1 MRYILLLL
9 IFLKST
15 IVTFGQQNI
24 INEQIDSLISTK
36 TTKPF
41 NGVILISQK
50 GKTKYSKI
58 FGYSDIHKKESLKLN
73 DQFVIGSISKQF
85 TAVLVL
91 REFDKGNIDLFV
103 PIRQYLP
110 ELTQSWAATVTI
122 HHLLTHLHGITQL
135 DKPTTFK
142 VGTQYSYSQIGYDL
156 LSKIVERTSGKS
168 FAELSKNLFEECG
181 MKNTFH
187 PDIKGYHNLVIGY
200 TENVNGKIEFE
211 TETFQNY
218 VAAGSFIS
226 TAEDLNIWNKY
237 FYSEKLL
244 KRKTMK
250 MVETKQNGAVRNHP
264 IFGITEYGYGI
275 TVDTKENILQFGQ
288 TGFAPGFVSMNFY
301 FPKTKTS
308 VIVLENVA
316 YETHDLKKTF
326 YYHTEILKIIRNKIK
341 NYRQHTAIE
350 RSVANAEVRFNHV
363 LNADDECPD
372 DKCLDRSALAAK
384 RSSLLAI

>member
-1 MRYILLLL
+1 MKYILFLP
-9 IFLKST
+9 IFLIT
-15 IVTFGQQNI
+15 AIVTFGQQNI
-24 INEQIDSLISTK
+24 LDKQIDSLISTK

-41 NGVILISQK
+41 NGVILISQN
-50 GKTKYSKI
+50 GQTKYSKT
-58 FGYSDIHKKESLKLN
+58 FGYSDIDKKELLKLN
-73 DQFVIGSISKQF
+73 NQFVIGSISKQF

-91 REFDKGNIDLFV
+91 REFDKRNIDLFV

-110 ELTQSWAATVTI
+110 ELTQSWVDTVTI
-122 HHLLTHLHGITQL
+122 HHLLTHMHGITRL
-135 DKPTTFK
+135 DKPTTFE

-156 LSKIVERTSGKS
+156 LSKIVEKTSGKS
-168 FAELSKNLFEECG
+168 FAELSKNLFEEYG

-187 PDIKGYHNLVIGY
+187 PDVKGYNNLVKGY
-200 TENVNGKIEFE
+200 TENENGKIEFE

-226 TAEDLNIWNKY
+226 TVEDLNIWNNY
-237 FYSEKLL
+237 FYSGKLL

-250 MVETKQNGAVRNHP
+250 MVETKQNGAVRDHP

-288 TGFAPGFVSMNFY
+288 TGFAPGFISMNFY

-316 YETHDLKKTF
+316 YETGDLKKTF
-326 YYHTEILKIIRNKIK
+326 YYHTEILKIIRNEIK
-341 NYRQHTAIE
+341 NYR
-350 RSVANAEVRFNHV
+350 
-363 LNADDECPD
+363 
-372 DKCLDRSALAAK
+372 
-384 RSSLLAI
+384 

>member
-1 MRYILLLL
+1 MKYILLLL

-15 IVTFGQQNI
+15 IATFGQQNI

-36 TTKPF
+36 STKPF

-58 FGYSDIHKKESLKLN
+58 FGYSNIDKKESLKLN

-103 PIRQYLP
+103 PIRQYIP
-110 ELTQSWAATVTI
+110 ELTQSWADTVTI

-156 LSKIVERTSGKS
+156 LSKIVEKTSRKS

-187 PDIKGYHNLVIGY
+187 PDIKGYNNLVIGY
-200 TENVNGKIEFE
+200 TENDNGKIEFE

-237 FYSEKLL
+237 FYSGKLL

-250 MVETKQNGAVRNHP
+250 MLETKQNGAVRNHP

-288 TGFAPGFVSMNFY
+288 TGFAPGFTY
-301 FPKTKTS
+301 
-308 VIVLENVA
+308 
-316 YETHDLKKTF
+316 
-326 YYHTEILKIIRNKIK
+326 
-341 NYRQHTAIE
+341 
-350 RSVANAEVRFNHV
+350 
-363 LNADDECPD
+363 
-372 DKCLDRSALAAK
+372 
-384 RSSLLAI
+384 

>member
-1 MRYILLLL
+1 MKYILLLL

-15 IVTFGQQNI
+15 IATFGQQNI

-36 TTKPF
+36 STKPF

-58 FGYSDIHKKESLKLN
+58 FGYSDIDKKESLKLN

-110 ELTQSWAATVTI
+110 ELTQSWADTVTI

-156 LSKIVERTSGKS
+156 LSKIIERTSGKS

-187 PDIKGYHNLVIGY
+187 PDIKGYNNLVIGY
-200 TENVNGKIEFE
+200 TENDNGKIEFE

-237 FYSEKLL
+237 FYSGKLL

-250 MVETKQNGAVRNHP
+250 MLETKQNGAVRNHP

-288 TGFAPGFVSMNFY
+288 TGFAPGFISMNFY

-308 VIVLENVA
+308 VIVLENIA
-316 YETHDLKKTF
+316 FETDDLKKTF
-326 YYHTEILKIIRNKIK
+326 YYHTEILKIIRNEIK
-341 NYRQHTAIE
+341 NYR
-350 RSVANAEVRFNHV
+350 
-363 LNADDECPD
+363 
-372 DKCLDRSALAAK
+372 
-384 RSSLLAI
+384 

>member
-1 MRYILLLL
+1 MKYILLL

-15 IVTFGQQNI
+15 ILTFGQESI
-24 INEQIDSLISTK
+24 ISGQIDSLISTK
-36 TTKPF
+36 STKPF

-50 GKTKYSKI
+50 GKTKYSKT
-58 FGYSDIHKKESLKLN
+58 FGYSDIDKKKSLKLN

-110 ELTQSWAATVTI
+110 ELTQSWADTVTI

-187 PDIKGYHNLVIGY
+187 PDIKGYNNLVIGY
-200 TENVNGKIEFE
+200 TENDNGKIEFE

-226 TAEDLNIWNKY
+226 NAEDLNIWNKY
-237 FYSEKLL
+237 FYSGKLL

-288 TGFAPGFVSMNFY
+288 TGFAPGFISMNFY

-308 VIVLENVA
+308 VIVLENIA
-316 YETHDLKKTF
+316 FETDDLKKTF
-326 YYHTEILKIIRNKIK
+326 YYHTEILKIIRNEIK
-341 NYRQHTAIE
+341 NYR
-350 RSVANAEVRFNHV
+350 
-363 LNADDECPD
+363 
-372 DKCLDRSALAAK
+372 
-384 RSSLLAI
+384 

>member
-1 MRYILLLL
+1 MKYILILL
-9 IFLKST
+9 IFFKT
-15 IVTFGQQNI
+15 TVVTFGQQNI
-24 INEQIDSLISTK
+24 IDKQIDSLISVK

-50 GKTKYSKI
+50 GQTKYSKT
-58 FGYSDIHKKESLKLN
+58 FGFSDIDKKVPLKLN

-85 TAVLVL
+85 TAVLIL
-91 REFDKGNIDLFV
+91 REFDKGNVDLFT
-103 PIRQYLP
+103 PIHKYLP
-110 ELTQSWAATVTI
+110 ELTQSWADTVTI
-122 HHLLTHLHGITQL
+122 HHLLTHMHGITQL

-142 VGTQYSYSQIGYDL
+142 IGTQYSYSQIGYDIL
-156 LSKIVERTSGKS
+156 AKIIERTSGKS

-187 PDIKGYHNLVIGY
+187 PDIKEYNNLVKGY

-211 TETFQNY
+211 RETFQNY

-226 TAEDLNIWNKY
+226 SVEDLDIWNKA
-237 FYSEKLL
+237 FYSGKLL
-244 KRKTMK
+244 KKETMK
-250 MVETKQNGAVRNHP
+250 MLETKQTGAVRNHP

-288 TGFAPGFVSMNFY
+288 TGFAPGFISMNFY

-316 YETHDLKKTF
+316 YETDDLKKTF
-326 YYHTEILKIIRNKIK
+326 YYHTEILKIIRNEIK
-341 NYRQHTAIE
+341 NYR
-350 RSVANAEVRFNHV
+350 
-363 LNADDECPD
+363 
-372 DKCLDRSALAAK
+372 
-384 RSSLLAI
+384 

>member
-1 MRYILLLL
+1 MKCILLLL

-58 FGYSDIHKKESLKLN
+58 FGYSDIDKKKSLKLN

-103 PIRQYLP
+103 PIRQYIP
-110 ELTQSWAATVTI
+110 ELTQSWADTVTI

-168 FAELSKNLFEECG
+168 FAELSKDLFEECG

-187 PDIKGYHNLVIGY
+187 PDIKGYNNLVIGY
-200 TENVNGKIEFE
+200 TENDNGKIEFE

-226 TAEDLNIWNKY
+226 NAEDLNIWNKY
-237 FYSEKLL
+237 FYSGKLL

-250 MVETKQNGAVRNHP
+250 MVETKQNGAARNHP

-288 TGFAPGFVSMNFY
+288 TGFAPGFISMNFY

-316 YETHDLKKTF
+316 YETDDLKKTF
-326 YYHTEILKIIRNKIK
+326 YYHTGILKIIRNNIK
-341 NYRQHTAIE
+341 NYR
-350 RSVANAEVRFNHV
+350 
-363 LNADDECPD
+363 
-372 DKCLDRSALAAK
+372 
-384 RSSLLAI
+384 